1 MGKSTMSEELDHNYF
16 KKRLTERHKTILA
29 DKETAKKN
37 TAPKELDQTSVG
49 RLSRMDAMQ
58 QQQMAKAS
66 ARLTDQERR
75 RIETALKRID
85 TEEYGYCILC
95 DEDIAVKRLEFDPSL
110 LTCISCGQNAEK
122 M

>member
-1 MGKSTMSEELDHNYF
+1 MSEELDLAYF
-16 KKRLTERHKTILA
+16 KKRLTERHKEILA
-29 DKETAKKN
+29 DREAQRQN

-58 QQQMAKAS
+58 QQQMCKAS
-66 ARLTDQERR
+66 ARLVDQERR

-85 TEEYGYCILC
+85 AEEYGYCILC

-110 LTCISCGQNAEK
+110 LTCISCAQNAENV
-122 M
+122 

>member
-1 MGKSTMSEELDHNYF
+1 MMSEELDLDYF
-16 KKRLTERHKTILA
+16 RKRLTERYKSILA
-29 DKETAKKN
+29 DREAQKKN

-58 QQQMAKAS
+58 QQQMSKAS
-66 ARLTDQERR
+66 ARLVDQERR
-75 RIETALKRID
+75 RIKTALKRIEA
-85 TEEYGYCILC
+85 EEYGYCILC

-110 LTCISCGQNAEK
+110 LTCISCAQNAEK

>member
-1 MGKSTMSEELDHNYF
+1 MSEELDLDYF
-16 KKRLTERHKTILA
+16 KKRLIKRRQSILA
-29 DKETAKKN
+29 DKEATKQN

-58 QQQMAKAS
+58 QQQMSKAS
-66 ARLTDQERR
+66 ARLVEQERR
-75 RIETALKRID
+75 RIETALKRIEA
-85 TEEYGYCILC
+85 EEYGYCILC

-110 LTCISCGQNAEK
+110 LTCISCAQNAEN